1 MIGSVWRRGLRH
13 SSGRS
18 ALGGLM
24 IVAAL
29 AGGCSGSGADPDVA
43 AFVEETE
50 IPAAETEAL
59 LDGHL
64 KAQLAQQDAADHAV
78 DGDRTESVTSFVLLY
93 QIKHALLRHLAREM
107 NVSVDGGGGNPE
119 AEAGRLSHAMA
130 QRLFPDVAAPQGE
143 PADKAAEFVDAQ
155 RQSLFIEWF
164 DKQLRLADVRVDK
177 HFGRWD
183 AERGVVVQ

>member
-1 MIGSVWRRGLRH
+1 MMRSVWRSGLC
-13 SSGRS
+13 
-18 ALGGLM
+18 GLV

-43 AFVEETE
+43 AVVEGTE
-50 IPAAETEAL
+50 IPTAETDAL

-64 KAQLAQQDAADHAV
+64 KAQLAQQDEADGHAV
-78 DGDRTESVTSFVLLY
+78 DGDRTETITSFVLLY
-93 QIKHALLRHLAREM
+93 QIKHVLLRHLAREM
-107 NVSVDGGGGNPE
+107 GVSAERGGTPE

-130 QRLFPDVAAPQGE
+130 ERLFPDVAAPHGK

-155 RQSLFIEWF
+155 RQGLFSEWF

-183 AERGVVVQ
+183 AERGVVVE

>member
-1 MIGSVWRRGLRH
+1 MIRSVWRSGLC
-13 SSGRS
+13 
-18 ALGGLM
+18 GLL

-29 AGGCSGSGADPDVA
+29 GGCSGSGADPDIA
-43 AFVEETE
+43 AFVEGTE

-59 LDGHL
+59 LDGHMQ
-64 KAQLAQQDAADHAV
+64 AQLAQQDAADGHAV
-78 DGDRTESVTSFVLLY
+78 DGDRTETVTSFVLLY

-155 RQSLFIEWF
+155 RQSLFIDWF

>member
-1 MIGSVWRRGLRH
+1 MMRSV
-13 SSGRS
+13 
-18 ALGGLM
+18 GGLALCGLV
-24 IVAAL
+24 IVAVL

-43 AFVEETE
+43 AFVEGTE
-50 IPAAETEAL
+50 IPAAETAAL

-64 KAQLAQQDAADHAV
+64 KAQLAQQDAAPDGHAV
-78 DGDRTESVTSFVLLY
+78 EGDRTETITSFVLLY
-93 QIKHALLRHLAREM
+93 QIKHALLRHLARETG
-107 NVSVDGGGGNPE
+107 VAAESGGTPE

-130 QRLFPDVAAPQGE
+130 ERLFPDVAAPPGE
-143 PADKAAEFVDAQ
+143 PPDKAAEFVDAQ
-155 RQSLFIEWF
+155 RQGLFTEWF

>member
-1 MIGSVWRRGLRH
+1 MMRSVGRRGLC
-13 SSGRS
+13 
-18 ALGGLM
+18 GLV
-24 IVAAL
+24 IVAVL
-29 AGGCSGSGADPDVA
+29 AGGCSGSGGDPDVA
-43 AFVEETE
+43 AFVEGTE
-50 IPAAETEAL
+50 IPAAETAAL

-64 KAQLAQQDAADHAV
+64 KAQLAQQDAAV
-78 DGDRTESVTSFVLLY
+78 NGDRTETLTSFVLLY

-107 NVSVDGGGGNPE
+107 GVSAEGGGTPE

-155 RQSLFIEWF
+155 RRGLFTEWF
-164 DKQLRLADVRVDK
+164 DKQLRLAEVRVDK
-177 HFGRWD
+177 QFGRWD